1 MRFTNQL
8 LVTIIIIFSQIFFT
22 DAESSFNRS
31 SFICDSGMCLPKNY
45 RTHEAPRKEMA
56 IEMHLQRENPIKVE
70 EVNDFKHELTID
82 MMLLIKWNDP
92 ELKLSEPTQLANLP
106 TKIVNLLWKPVF
118 FVPRVKSTTI
128 KSFNSD
134 LAGFFVSNHTGN
146 LTINHW
152 IHSTPIFWCEM
163 NFDAYPLDKHVSII
177 TIIFTFKLE
186 STYHD
191 PGK

>member
-8 LVTIIIIFSQIFFT
+8 LVSIIIIFSQIFFT
-22 DAESSFNRS
+22 DAESSFNKS
-31 SFICDSGMCLPKNY
+31 SLICDSGMCLPTNY
-45 RTHEAPRKEMA
+45 RTHEAPGKEMA
-56 IEMHLQRENPIKVE
+56 IEMHLQREKNPVKVE

-82 MMLLIKWNDP
+82 MMLMIKWHDP
-92 ELKLSEPTQLANLP
+92 ELKLSEPTELANLP

-146 LTINHW
+146 LTI
-152 IHSTPIFWCEM
+152 
-163 NFDAYPLDKHVSII
+163 KHRLAMPSLCAVTCQVFAHLPPDIVTSKNKVQRGLP
-177 TIIFTFKLE
+177 FQAA
-186 STYHD
+186 
-191 PGK
+191 

>member
-1 MRFTNQL
+1 
-8 LVTIIIIFSQIFFT
+8 
-22 DAESSFNRS
+22 
-31 SFICDSGMCLPKNY
+31 
-45 RTHEAPRKEMA
+45 
-56 IEMHLQRENPIKVE
+56 MHLQRENPIKVE
-70 EVNDFKHELTID
+70 EVDDSKHELTID
-82 MMLLIKWNDP
+82 MMLMIKWHDP
-92 ELKLSEPTQLANLP
+92 ELKLSEPTELANLP

-177 TIIFTFKLE
+177 TIIFTSKLE
-186 STYHD
+186 NTCYD